1 MGLLQDKVAIITG
14 ASRGIGR
21 AVARKYA
28 EEGANIAI
36 TARTINDDVQVFISE
51 LEALGV
57 KVRAYTSDASS
68 FDAAHALVAEVHKE
82 FGRIDILVNNAGITQ
97 DALMMRMT
105 EEQWDNVIN
114 INLKGAFNLI
124 HAVTPIMMK
133 QRSGN
138 IINMSSVVG
147 VSGNA
152 GQANYAASKAGMI
165 GLTKSIAKEM
175 GSRGIRANTI
185 TPGFIITDMTHAL
198 SEDVRKQWEAQIPI
212 RRGGTPEDVANVA
225 VFLASDM
232 SSYITGQTINVCGG
246 MNI

>member
-68 FDAAHALVAEVHKE
+68 FDAAHALVAEVHQE

-198 SEDVRKQWEAQIPI
+198 SEEIRKQWEAQIPI